1 MAISEEE
8 EKQIRKKL
16 REELEIQEKQRI
28 ESLSKLQQFE
38 TENDDKQ
45 NEVDEKK
52 LEELRRIEIIESEKR
67 AFYKEKGY
75 ISVKDKAGNTKWI
88 SKEEYEEKKYK
99 IRVKRKN
106 SGKDLNPVDSPDE
119 KDLKGIFIII
129 LIFVLFSI
137 FLTLIIF

>member
-1 MAISEEE
+1 MAILEEE

-16 REELEIQEKQRI
+16 REELEIQEKKRL
-28 ESLSKLQQFE
+28 ESLNTLRQFE
-38 TENDDKQ
+38 SEQSQNQ

-52 LEELRRIEIIESEKR
+52 IEELRRIEIIESEKR

-75 ISVKDKAGNTKWI
+75 ISVKDKSGNTKWI

-99 IRVKRKN
+99 IRVKRRN
-106 SGKDLNPVDSPDE
+106 TGKDLSPVDNPDE
-119 KDLKGIFIII
+119 KNLKRIFIII
-129 LIFVLFSI
+129 LVFVLFSI